1 MPHGN
6 ATGQC
11 HYRAASNYD
20 KTLKGH
26 TFETFK
32 ADRPSDCV
40 IKCENE
46 PRCQSYNFVIGE
58 KICEL
63 NNRTKEAR
71 PEDFVTDPAR
81 VYMTVESNRGM
92 SVNTASIELKILILG
107 PIFYKT
113 HLYF

>member
-1 MPHGN
+1 MPHGK

-11 HYRAASNYD
+11 HFRPASIYD
-20 KTLKGH
+20 KALKGH
-26 TFETFK
+26 SFETFK
-32 ADRPSDCV
+32 ADRPTDCV

-63 NNRTKEAR
+63 NNRTKKAR

-81 VYMTVESNRGM
+81 IYMTVEHNRGM

-107 PIFYKT
+107 PVFLKKHSY
-113 HLYF
+113 L